1 MSNYAYELADMT
13 SDPLHILLAREEE
26 DDGDELESFYL
37 AGRCI
42 ARPEVERRIDGTD
55 MRGASPFELAEFE
68 MRSAFID

>member
-13 SDPLHILLAREEE
+13 SDPLHILLARED
-26 DDGDELESFYL
+26 DDGELESYYL
-37 AGRCI
+37 AGRCL